1 MKAQRLLIVI
11 IVTLICAGVM
21 ADKTVT
27 LHKKGGVK
35 QTLMASDI
43 DSITFGETPSTT
55 SIEGQAQKGPFVT
68 GSSLTAYDLT
78 DNLSPTGRSYNAL
91 IINNQ
96 GDFRLNNIGLSSGLA
111 SLRVDGYYFNE
122 VLGESSSSPLTLYAL
137 TNLNDAGKTNINLMT
152 HLEKP
157 RVEYLMGLGIP
168 FNQAKA
174 QAQGEILT
182 IFTAQADSL
191 RCSERLSIVGSND
204 DDALLLAITAILQGY
219 RTISDMTELLT
230 NIAED
235 IRTDGTL
242 DRTELGSTLLNHA
255 VFLDA
260 KAIRKNLKAKYGLTN
275 PGFDALPFEEHL
287 NRFINESGY
296 ALTQSLIDY
305 PAEGNYGVNILV
317 PDDTLYLVKQSD
329 YVSFAANVTKGLSL
343 MIRITGQAEDTVTV
357 YPDSLSWMP
366 FFNCPRFAH
375 TINSVQNWTIGKYDS
390 KVNTQTFTCTESGRP
405 CDLQMRFDPGPYTFE
420 YYEKGLQK
428 PTRIKHITVKRAP
441 TN

>member
-296 ALTQSLIDY
+296 AQTQSLIDY

-317 PDDTLYLVKQSD
+317 PDDTLYFLKQSEN
-329 YVSFAANVTKGLSL
+329 VSFAANVTKGLSL
-343 MIRITGQAEDTVTV
+343 MVRITGLAQDTVTV

-366 FFNCPRFAH
+366 FFNCPRFAY
-375 TINSVQNWTIGKYDS
+375 TINSVQNWTIGMYDS
-390 KVNTQTFTCTESGRP
+390 KVNTQTYTCTESGRP